1 MPSSQLWP
9 TGSPLN
15 AGNLFF
21 AFRLKKEISP
31 DLRNAPM
38 LIIVIS
44 TPPVHYDDYDDN
56 YEMVDVI
63 SSFSERVLYYVVLKR
78 SEGTPKR
85 SAGRLRLKVH
95 RSVRNINNADSRP
108 TGSGHTTTITIIQI
122 VDTNNSDCWY
132 QQLLLI

>member
-1 MPSSQLWP
+1 
-9 TGSPLN
+9 
-15 AGNLFF
+15 
-21 AFRLKKEISP
+21 
-31 DLRNAPM
+31 M

-85 SAGRLRLKVH
+85 SAGRLRLKGCLHYDTCTPYMYAVQVYGVH
-95 RSVRNINNADSRP
+95 VS
-108 TGSGHTTTITIIQI
+108 
-122 VDTNNSDCWY
+122 
-132 QQLLLI
+132 